1 MPLNTGQQA
10 AKDLIFDFIDD
21 PDARVFNF
29 VGPAGTGKTYTLGD
43 ISHTIEGQAELC
55 HALGVHKD
63 YTNIEF
69 TATTNKA
76 AKVITEATKIDTGTI
91 YSRLGIKLVNDFQT
105 GDKKLNFST
114 SKFEEG
120 KLIIVVDESSYLDE
134 RMFKAILKLMPNCK
148 LIFTQDPYQLQSVKG
163 SIPPIEEYAG
173 QWTAELTQVQRSSG
187 KLAELTMYL
196 RECVRL
202 QEDPNFD
209 ADNKQIFLIDDDR
222 FMDRIDSLF
231 GSDWQPNTARIL
243 TYTNKQAQAYNQY
256 LRDFR
261 KQESVF
267 CSGDFVIVNEFC
279 RGFSTDAEL
288 LLTNEADSIRRHMG
302 LEYKYFAM
310 GEKGL
315 AVPLNY
321 TKFHAMVEEARKAK
335 DWYKYFALKEFFID
349 LRDPYAMTTHKAQGS
364 TYEHSLVDFTD
375 FTSCRN
381 WDTKRRLAYVG
392 VSRASQQ
399 FIGCL

>member
-1 MPLNTGQQA
+1 MPLNPGQQA
-10 AKDLIFDFIDD
+10 AEDKIFEFIND
-21 PDARVFNF
+21 PDARVFEF
-29 VGPAGTGKTYTLGD
+29 IGPAGTGKTFTLGHL
-43 ISHTIEGQAELC
+43 SKTIEGQANLC
-55 HALGVHKD
+55 HALGIRKD
-63 YTNIEF
+63 YTAIEF

-76 AKVITEATKIDTGTI
+76 AKVISDSTGISTGTI
-91 YSRLGIKLVNDFQT
+91 YSRLGIKLINDFQT
-105 GDKKLNFST
+105 GDKKLNFARSQM
-114 SKFEEG
+114 ELG

-134 RMFKAILKLMPNCK
+134 RMFKAILKLMPDCK

-163 SIPPIEEYAG
+163 NTPPITEHAG
-173 QWTAELTQVQRSSG
+173 QWTSELTKVQRSSG
-187 KLAELTMYL
+187 ALADLTMYM
-196 RECVRL
+196 RDCVRL
-202 QEDPNFD
+202 GEDPNFE
-209 ADNKQIFLIDDDR
+209 ADNKQIFLYDEDH

-231 GSDWQPNTARIL
+231 GADWKPETARIL

-256 LRDFR
+256 LREFR
-261 KQESVF
+261 KQEPVF
-267 CSGDFVIVNEFC
+267 CSGDFVVVNEFC
-279 RGFSTDAEL
+279 RGFATDSEL
-288 LLTNEADSIRRHMG
+288 LLTDEADQISRYMG

-310 GEKGL
+310 GDKGL
-315 AVPLNY
+315 AVPLDY
-321 TKFHAMVEEARKAK
+321 TKFHAVVEEARKDK
-335 DWYKYFALKEFFID
+335 DWHKYFALKEFFID

>member
-1 MPLNTGQQA
+1 MPLNAGQQIA
-10 AKDLIFDFIDD
+10 EDAIFKFIDD

-29 VGPAGTGKTYTLGD
+29 IGPAGTGKTYTLGH
-43 ISHTIEGQAELC
+43 ISKTIAGQANLC
-55 HALGVHKD
+55 RALGVHKD
-63 YTNIEF
+63 YTAIEF

-76 AKVITEATKIDTGTI
+76 AKVISEATNIDTSTI
-91 YSRLGIKLVNDFQT
+91 YSRLGIKLINDFQT
-105 GDKKLNFST
+105 GDKKLNFAN
-114 SKFEEG
+114 SKMELG
-120 KLIIVVDESSYLDE
+120 KLIIVIDEASYLDD

-148 LIFTQDPYQLQSVKG
+148 IIFTQDPYQLQSVKG
-163 SIPPIEEYAG
+163 NIPSIAEYA
-173 QWTAELTQVQRSSG
+173 QQHTAELSQVQRSAG
-187 KLAELTMYL
+187 ALAELTMYM
-196 RECVRL
+196 RNCVRL
-202 QEDPNFD
+202 EEDPDFK
-209 ADNKQIFLIDDDR
+209 ADDKQIFLYDENQ

-231 GSDWQPNTARIL
+231 GSDWKPETARIL

-256 LRDFR
+256 LREFR

-279 RGFSTDAEL
+279 RGFSTDTEL
-288 LLTNEADSIRRHMG
+288 YLRDEADSTSWYMG
-302 LEYKYFAM
+302 LEYKYFHM

-315 AVPLNY
+315 AVPLDY
-321 TKFHAMVEEARKAK
+321 SKFHATVEEARKAK
-335 DWYKYFALKEFFID
+335 DWYKYFSLKEFFID